1 MIKKIKIDL
10 NNLYM
15 FSNEAGEYVLL
26 DTGIKCD
33 REKIIPKITKKIG
46 NINNIRIII
55 ITHSHDDHIGNLKL
69 LAENIKNE
77 NLTLISHIGGKG
89 VLLSGKRNIPGG
101 FYGITEFISRKIKA
115 KVSERS
121 SQETENL
128 KKGKK
133 IRENRKIVL
142 LEENIKNTVFLDFE
156 GYEEFSLKK
165 YGFANLKVIYTPGHT
180 MDSISLVYKDDDS
193 NERYLFCGDTVQNLL
208 WKKPLIP
215 LFGDDIR
222 VLLKSWRKIIEENYD
237 RIYPATGK
245 YVVTGD
251 LAKVAKYEKN
261 RV

>member
-1 MIKKIKIDL
+1 MIASLNPNFFEIEKALIDDVKLIETL
-10 NNLYM
+10 NIRKQQTI
-15 FSNEAGEYVLL
+15 
-26 DTGIKCD
+26 DD
-33 REKIIPKITKKIG
+33 REEYKVKIA
-46 NINNIRIII
+46 
-55 ITHSHDDHIGNLKL
+55 S
-69 LAENIKNE
+69 
-77 NLTLISHIGGKG
+77 
-89 VLLSGKRNIPGG
+89 
-101 FYGITEFISRKIKA
+101 
-115 KVSERS
+115 
-121 SQETENL
+121 
-128 KKGKK
+128 
-133 IRENRKIVL
+133 L

-156 GYEEFSLKK
+156 GYDEFPLKK

-215 LFGDDIR
+215 LFGDDIC
-222 VLLKSWRKIIEENYD
+222 VLLKSWRRIIEENYD